1 MNTWDVRQVMTSPKP
16 CVVNSSVAV
25 ISSALDRQERKNRQ
39 VYPIIVFSLKMILNI
54 QQHHETS
61 LGRGKGPT
69 SGWCN
74 CPRGIPSPWVFA
86 DPWFFACRSPTIL
99 KWEND
104 AKIGSIN
111 ACKKKTAIRV
121 LDIKGANLDKGNLG
135 RAMRS
140 SLPVFSSC
148 SASARKRKCSWG
160 V

>member
-104 AKIGSIN
+104 AEIGGKN
-111 ACKKKTAIRV
+111 ACKNFKIRV
-121 LDIKGANLDKGNLG
+121 SDIKAANLGKGILG
-135 RAMRS
+135 KAKRS
-140 SLPVFSSC
+140 SPPVFSSR
-148 SASARKRKCSWG
+148 SASARRRKCSWG